1 MRCACLVPSLY
12 NFLHV
17 HLKIT
22 LPKQAV
28 TCVPVRCTEQKAAY
42 PVCPAHPFGC
52 GGRSTYR
59 PRPRAIYICCACM
72 FPSIPP
78 LYCSHLQSV
87 FAPVS
92 SYCSFIYSMWKGLP
106 SPILNAFSSLSVAIV
121 TVSTYIGSIILT
133 SS

>member
-1 MRCACLVPSLY
+1 M
-12 NFLHV
+12 
-17 HLKIT
+17 
-22 LPKQAV
+22 

-59 PRPRAIYICCACM
+59 PRPRAIYICCACV

-78 LYCSHLQSV
+78 LSCSHLQSV

-92 SYCSFIYSMWKGLP
+92 SYCSSIYSMWKGLP
-106 SPILNAFSSLSVAIV
+106 SPIDPPHLLPCRYFNAFASLNVAIV
-121 TVSTYIGSIILT
+121 PVSTYIGAIILT
-133 SS
+133 SCIDTCKLFRMNCRVY